1 VHCILIHNP
10 AAGRKRQG
18 RAEQLRQIVDALSSL
33 GHPVELLATTAPGS
47 EATQARD
54 AVSDGAEIVFAC
66 GGDGTVHEII
76 QGLACESCEPSAV
89 LGIIPLGS
97 ANALARNLRLSLA
110 PLKAALQEIHGRP
123 RTIPLG
129 KVAYGGQTRYF
140 ALMAGAGPDGALVYS
155 LLSAS
160 KSRLGRLAYYLH
172 AARLFATSRFRA
184 FEIEY
189 TDAATGEANTRRA
202 VGAMAVRVNDLGGLF
217 SKLAGRHATIQDP
230 NLRLLVLSPPA
241 ALSLPL
247 WFVSGWLNLHRLNP
261 FLRFADVSAFSCRPG
276 SGPAPH
282 FQADGEWL
290 GRIPMRVSMVP
301 NALRLLRPRRNRS
314 AASDRTAPRG
324 SGDIYNSHREG
335 LGD

>member
-1 VHCILIHNP
+1 MHCILIHNP

-47 EATQARD
+47 AATQARD